1 MDSKIAFVSVDEK
14 DRGSAI
20 GRDGDRIKLG
30 PRASAAAA
38 SAATCAW
45 FPLKSNEISGVIYG
59 KGRTYR
65 AVQSARKRQRQ
76 RWLKKTWKRRS
87 LRLKEKY
94 DPLEGSPMA
103 KGIVIEKKALEQKQP
118 HSGLIKCVKIQLVKN
133 GKFVTAFAPR
143 SGAINYID
151 EHDEVTVDGLGGSQ
165 RGQMGSIPGV
175 RYKVIKVNGVD
186 LQMLVQKRKEKP
198 KR

>member
-1 MDSKIAFVSVDEK
+1 MGYGEFA
-14 DRGSAI
+14 
-20 GRDGDRIKLG
+20 GRDL
-30 PRASAAAA
+30 
-38 SAATCAW
+38 
-45 FPLKSNEISGVIYG
+45 
-59 KGRTYR
+59 
-65 AVQSARKRQRQ
+65 RKRRKGQ
-76 RWLKKTWKRRS
+76 RWLKKPWKRKK
-87 LRLKEKY
+87 LKLKEKY
-94 DPLEGSPMA
+94 DPLEGAMMA
-103 KGIVIEKKALEQKQP
+103 KGIVLEKKSLEQKQP
-118 HSGLIKCVKIQLVKN
+118 HSGLIKCVKVQLIKN
-133 GKFVTAFAPR
+133 GKLITAFAPR

>member
-1 MDSKIAFVSVDEK
+1 M
-14 DRGSAI
+14 
-20 GRDGDRIKLG
+20 
-30 PRASAAAA
+30 
-38 SAATCAW
+38 
-45 FPLKSNEISGVIYG
+45 G
-59 KGRTYR
+59 KGEFAGREL
-65 AVQSARKRQRQ
+65 ARRRKRQ
-76 RWLKKTWKRRS
+76 RWLKKPWKRRK
-87 LRLKEKY
+87 LHLKEKF

-103 KGIVIEKKALEQKQP
+103 KGIVIEKKVLEQKQP
-118 HSGLIKCVKIQLVKN
+118 HSGLIKCVKIQLIKN
-133 GKFVTAFAPR
+133 GKMVTAFAPR

-151 EHDEVTVDGLGGSQ
+151 EHDEVTIDGLGGSQ